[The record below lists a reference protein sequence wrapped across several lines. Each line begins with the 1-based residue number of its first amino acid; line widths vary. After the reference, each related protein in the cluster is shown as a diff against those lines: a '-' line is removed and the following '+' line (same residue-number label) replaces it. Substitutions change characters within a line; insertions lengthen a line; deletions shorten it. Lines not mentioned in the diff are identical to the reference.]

1 MLGLGAWLM
10 SHRAAASANL
20 RQIKN
25 DCVDLVFF
33 TSNAATKGP
42 PTSETMTDRKEFSST
57 GPVVVVV
64 GDDLAIRNSLK
75 FWLELE
81 GLTVRTY
88 ASGVEFLAAG
98 ELSRC
103 DCLVIDQSIPADNG
117 LHSIMQLR
125 ARQFSAPAILVIS
138 QPSPSLRK
146 EAEKAG
152 VPIVEKPLFGNGLL
166 DTIRDAT
173 CGRLG

>member
-1 MLGLGAWLM
+1 MLGPGALFM
-10 SHRAAASANL
+10 SHRAAASSNL

-33 TSNAATKGP
+33 TSNAATKEP
-42 PTSETMTDRKEFSST
+42 PASETMIDRKEFSST

-81 GLTVRTY
+81 GLTVRSY
-88 ASGVEFLAAG
+88 ASGAEFLAAG

-103 DCLVIDQSIPADNG
+103 DCLVIDQSIPANG

-125 ARQFSAPAILVIS
+125 AQRFSAPAILVIS

-152 VPIVEKPLFGNGLL
+152 VPIVEKPLLGNGLL

-173 CGRLG
+173 RGRLG